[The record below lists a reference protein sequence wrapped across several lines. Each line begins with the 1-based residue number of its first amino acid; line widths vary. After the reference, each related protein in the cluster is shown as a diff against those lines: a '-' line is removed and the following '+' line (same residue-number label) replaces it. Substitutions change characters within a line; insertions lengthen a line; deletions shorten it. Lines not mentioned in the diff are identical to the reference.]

1 MAQMVESACNA
12 GNQGSIP
19 GSGRSR
25 GEGNGFPL
33 HYSWLENSMEKGAWQ
48 DTVHGVNK
56 ESDMTER
63 LMLSEIS

>member
-1 MAQMVESACNA
+1 MESAFYV
-12 GNQGSIP
+12 GHLGSIP

-25 GEGNGFPL
+25 GEGNGLPL

-48 DTVHGVNK
+48 DIVHGVNK